1 MVYKRQ
7 GVKLYKNRNNAD
19 GDTEWDDVSNSHGSA
34 EDPNNGGEL
43 MIGRLFNKL
52 NGKYAKC
59 EVDEL
64 LIWNK
69 ELYEHEITKIY
80 ESC

>member
-1 MVYKRQ
+1 
-7 GVKLYKNRNNAD
+7 
-19 GDTEWDDVSNSHGSA
+19 
-34 EDPNNGGEL
+34 

-80 ESC
+80 ESY